1 MILTEAYDYMDLL
14 LDKADQPYFTT
25 QEKDKFLNL
34 AISDFINFHYQKMTA
49 DEDSR
54 RALAGCVDYM
64 NFYLSNAEIL
74 SGNFIYV
81 HGGVLAFPALSEKY
95 TSSTDIKGYFAY
107 GNQYILPKQHLYILS
122 IGVSYYNY
130 DDIIDSTT
138 GLPYA
143 GVVESDIVAMPLV
156 SAKNVSA
163 RDYYENARSGDPF
176 NQQIKE
182 NGPQWVYVEN
192 RLNISG
198 YGEISR
204 EKIRYINIQSI
215 ILPTINEAFAEST
228 DYGSSSINRLAFA
241 EHYQKQILQLAVEK
255 MTQVDVGLMTPPS
268 Q

>member
-54 RALAGCVDYM
+54 RALAGCVDYN

-95 TSSTDIKGYFAY
+95 TSSTDIKGFFKY
-107 GNQYILPKQHLYILS
+107 GNHYVLPKQHLYILS
-122 IGVSYYNY
+122 VGVGYYNY

-143 GVVESDIVAMPLV
+143 GVVESDIVAMPLI
-156 SAKNVSA
+156 SAKNVSP
-163 RDYYENARSGDPF
+163 RDYYENNYDNDPF
-176 NQQIKE
+176 NQPTKE
-182 NGPQWVYVEN
+182 NGPHWKYTEN
-192 RLNISG
+192 RLVVG
-198 YGEISR
+198 GLDELHPY
-204 EKIRYINIQSI
+204 KLRYINIQVI
-215 ILPTINEAFAEST
+215 TLPTINEAFAEST
-228 DYGSSSINRLAFA
+228 EYGSSSMNRLAFG
-241 EHYQKQILQLAVEK
+241 EHYQKQILQIAVEK